1 MVNSHH
7 SRRKILSG
15 LGAAATTGIA
25 GCVGGTDQGGG
36 DQTPT
41 VGTAR
46 LSTGSTSLVAPVI
59 TAKGWDTKN
68 GFSLET
74 KVRNSVSA
82 YYGDFVSGTYRTLPF
97 GVSSAASRY
106 NKGVDLKL
114 FAGFDYSSMFWLTGA
129 DDIKS
134 VSDFEGKT
142 VAAPL
147 GSGSFQVANAVA
159 KRETGKTVEGLASNL
174 INASGP
180 ANPLK
185 EIATGNADV
194 GLSWEPALSTF
205 LVKNKSNIHTIVDV
219 RKQYKKHFGAESFH
233 LVWAVK
239 KSALEENRE
248 AIRGLVTANQKVGDL
263 YENSVDEALDIVVEN
278 TENERPPLEE
288 ALKSNRQEFTLQPL
302 GSLRSA
308 IQTQFEVFADVG
320 VIDEVPDDGIYADVQ
335 PK

>member
-1 MVNSHH
+1 MVELHRT
-7 SRRKILSG
+7 RREILTG
-15 LGAAATTGIA
+15 IGAAAATGLA
-25 GCVGGTDQGGG
+25 GCAGGSKVGGSD
-36 DQTPT
+36 TPT
-41 VGTAR
+41 IGTAR

-59 TAKGWDTKN
+59 TEKGWDEEN

-74 KVRNSVSA
+74 SVRNSVSA

-114 FAGFDYSSMFWLTGA
+114 FAGFDYSSMFWLTA
-129 DDIKS
+129 SDDIS
-134 VSDFEGKT
+134 AVADFEGKT

-159 KRETGKTVEGLASNL
+159 KRETGKSVEDLAGNL

-180 ANPLK
+180 ANPLQ

-205 LVKNKSNIHTIVDV
+205 LVKNDSDVHTIVDV

-239 KSALEENRE
+239 GSVLEDNRDAL
-248 AIRGLVTANQKVGDL
+248 RGLVTANQRVGDL
-263 YENSVDEALDIVVEN
+263 YADSVDEALDVVVET
-278 TENERPPLEE
+278 TENERPPLAE
-288 ALKSNRQEFTLQPL
+288 ALKSNRQEFSLRPL
-302 GSLRSA
+302 GELQSA
-308 IQTQFEVFADVG
+308 VQTQFEVFADLG
-320 VIDEVPDDGIYADVQ
+320 IINEVPDDGIYADVQ